1 MKPFQKIIQGQ
12 RSTTDERVTAALKA
26 VEIDD
31 QYGGLPVQIRVV
43 EGKEPKHFL
52 KMFQGKLRV
61 FMGGVSAEFEGNNL
75 NPILTGPT
83 KVPNGAQVNSLYFQV
98 DQE

>member
-1 MKPFQKIIQGQ
+1 MDPFQKNIQGQ
-12 RSTTDERVTAALKA
+12 RSSTDERATAALKA

-61 FMGGVSAEFEGNNL
+61 FMGGVSSEFEGNYSYQ
-75 NPILTGPT
+75 IL
-83 KVPNGAQVNSLYFQV
+83 V
-98 DQE
+98 